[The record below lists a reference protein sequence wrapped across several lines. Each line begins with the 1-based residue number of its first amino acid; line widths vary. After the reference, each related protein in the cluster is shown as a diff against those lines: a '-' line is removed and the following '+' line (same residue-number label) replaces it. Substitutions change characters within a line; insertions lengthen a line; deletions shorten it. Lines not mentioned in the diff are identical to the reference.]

1 MKKWGMALL
10 CALSLALPAA
20 AQEQGAQW
28 GFTIPVTIRDTRIGG
43 CRIWAAPYR
52 EGGEPADPGFEDAP
66 FALEVPV
73 ERYGAVQE
81 VFLPG
86 GTPPSADATYK
97 IWIQPVPK
105 PAYLG
110 LNLPGTAT
118 AVYQYYCVQQL
129 QLPEVLYVPQ
139 GKELVLTAAAL
150 PAYTTAPITW
160 AVNDPQGNITA
171 VEQPQQGNTSSMSVT
186 GNAAGGEATVTASAG
201 SESAACTV
209 KVIHSSEQVK
219 AGDGERPLTYPD
231 TVGGYSWYI
240 VDVDEEMGYY
250 TLLCKSELFS
260 GVNFGGSSDWF
271 TSTARSS
278 FHGIY
283 QKMSA
288 EEKAHVVPVN
298 CDGEAGYTPSAG
310 AVGSLQDYV
319 WLPTAAQV
327 AGCPSQIP
335 IANQSYS
342 SYAAAGH
349 TVGERAY
356 RERLLWFTGK
366 TTQAQMKEV
375 YGNSKLNSWLR
386 SPFTSSKA
394 TLTCINALGMLS
406 YRDYDKARTD
416 MSVRPAMVWR
426 P

>member
-1 MKKWGMALL
+1 M
-10 CALSLALPAA
+10 
-20 AQEQGAQW
+20 
-28 GFTIPVTIRDTRIGG
+28 
-43 CRIWAAPYR
+43 
-52 EGGEPADPGFEDAP
+52 
-66 FALEVPV
+66 
-73 ERYGAVQE
+73 
-81 VFLPG
+81 
-86 GTPPSADATYK
+86 YK
-97 IWIQPVPK
+97 RQ
-105 PAYLG
+105 
-110 LNLPGTAT
+110 
-118 AVYQYYCVQQL
+118 
-129 QLPEVLYVPQ
+129 
-139 GKELVLTAAAL
+139 
-150 PAYTTAPITW
+150 
-160 AVNDPQGNITA
+160 
-171 VEQPQQGNTSSMSVT
+171 
-186 GNAAGGEATVTASAG
+186 
-201 SESAACTV
+201 
-209 KVIHSSEQVK
+209 
-219 AGDGERPLTYPD
+219 ERPLTYPD

-288 EEKAHVVPVN
+288 EEKAHVVPVS
-298 CDGEAGYTPSAG
+298 CDGEAGYSPSAG
-310 AVGSLQDYV
+310 AVGSLQDYI

-335 IANQSYS
+335 IASQSYS

-416 MSVRPAMVWR
+416 MSVRPAMAWR